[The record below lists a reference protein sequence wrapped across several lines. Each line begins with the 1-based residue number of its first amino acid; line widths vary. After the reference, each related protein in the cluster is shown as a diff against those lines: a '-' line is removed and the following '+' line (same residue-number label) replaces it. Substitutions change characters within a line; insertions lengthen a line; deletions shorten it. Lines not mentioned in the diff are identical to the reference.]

1 MNWTANRL
9 MALLALVVFVLD
21 QSAKLLLLR
30 YLGLSQ
36 ERVVI
41 PGFFKFVHWEN
52 TGAAWS
58 LFHDRNDL
66 LAAVSVLALLGLFFW
81 RRHFYVHLPLG
92 RLSLGLIFGGI
103 AGNLFDRLHYH
114 QVIDF
119 LRFYLDRHSGQEIGF
134 PAFNIA
140 DSAICIG
147 VGLLILVSWKHEED
161 AGKGTPERSATVPD
175 AFRADP

>member
-1 MNWTANRL
+1 MNGSENRRMGL
-9 MALLALVVFVLD
+9 IALIVLVLDRAAKLVV
-21 QSAKLLLLR
+21 LR
-30 YLGLSQ
+30 FLGPTQ
-36 ERVVI
+36 ERVVV

-58 LFHDRNDL
+58 LFHDRNGL
-66 LAAVSVLALLGLFFW
+66 LAVVSALALVGLFIW
-81 RRHFYVHLPLG
+81 RRHFQVHLALG
-92 RLSLGLIFGGI
+92 RVSLGLIFGGI

-161 AGKGTPERSATVPD
+161 AGKSAPERSEAMQD
-175 AFRADP
+175 AFRADH

>member
-1 MNWTANRL
+1 MNWSANRRMTL
-9 MALLALVVFVLD
+9 IALVVLVLD
-21 QSAKLLLLR
+21 QAAKLIVLR
-30 YLGLSQ
+30 FLGPTQ

-66 LAAVSVLALLGLFFW
+66 LAAVSVLALIGLYIW
-81 RRHFYVHLPLG
+81 RRHFYVHLTLG
-92 RLSLGLIFGGI
+92 QLSLGLIFGGI
-103 AGNLFDRLHYH
+103 AGNLLDRLHYH
-114 QVIDF
+114 QVVDF
-119 LRFYLDRHSGQEIGF
+119 LRFYMDRHSGQEIGF

-147 VGLLILVSWKHEED
+147 VGLLILVSWKQEED
-161 AGKGTPERSATVPD
+161 AGKGTPERSAALPD
-175 AFRADP
+175 AARADH